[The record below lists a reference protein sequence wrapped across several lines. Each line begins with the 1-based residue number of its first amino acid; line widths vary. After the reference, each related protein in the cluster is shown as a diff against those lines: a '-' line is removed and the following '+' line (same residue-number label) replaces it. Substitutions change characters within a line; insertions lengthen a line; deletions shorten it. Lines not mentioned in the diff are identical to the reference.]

1 LVAHDSGG
9 AGRYEESPVKTL
21 AAPDSAW
28 EARVRWGS
36 RRLTAEVLDGRGRT
50 TLRLGDAP
58 GDDIAIGS
66 SARLELTWL
75 PNGLEVRFSAGV
87 EGDVSPHGGAGRTF
101 SELLTAGRV
110 QEAGDGFL
118 LHLDAGETLTVRI
131 GTLIAEVR
139 RARGRFRRLPL
150 DASSLVFILL
160 ALLGVGIVLAS
171 VLAPA
176 EGPTLHW
183 LRRPR

>member
-1 LVAHDSGG
+1 M
-9 AGRYEESPVKTL
+9 KTL

-50 TLRLGDAP
+50 TLKLGDAP

-66 SARLELTWL
+66 SARLELTGL
-75 PNGLEVRFSAGV
+75 PTGLEVRFSAGV
-87 EGDVSPHGGAGRTF
+87 EGELSSPGDAGTTF
-101 SELLTAGRV
+101 SELLARGRV
-110 QEAGDGFL
+110 KEAGDAFL
-118 LHLDAGETLTVRI
+118 LHLDAGEDLTVRI

-150 DASSLVFILL
+150 DASALVFILL

-176 EGPTLHW
+176 EAPTLRW